1 MKAVVVS
8 EPGGPEKL
16 QLVELPDPV
25 PGNAEIAIEIHAS
38 ALNRADLLQRRGLYP
53 PPPGTTDIL
62 GLECSGVV
70 SALGPGCTGALQLGE
85 RVMVLLA
92 GGGYAER
99 VVVPE
104 ALAMKVPSGLSF
116 QAAAAIPEAFLTA
129 REAML
134 VSGTLGANESVLIH
148 AAAGGVGSAAV
159 QMAKAIGARVFA
171 TAGGATKC
179 AWARKLGADV
189 VIDYKSQDFA
199 EVIRAETAGR
209 GVDVILDFVGA
220 SYADQHGACLAARG
234 RHVLIGVMGGAQATI
249 NLARMMHKR
258 QSLIGIV
265 MRTRST
271 QEKIELTRAFSRT
284 HLPLFADGRLKP
296 MVDSVFALSDVA
308 RAHEHMEAN
317 QNLGKIVLRVRNLAE

>member
-1 MKAVVVS
+1 VKAIVVS

-16 QLVELPDPV
+16 QLVELSDTA
-25 PGNAEIAIEIHAS
+25 PGSAEIAIEIHAS

-53 PPPGTTDIL
+53 PPPGATDIL

-70 SALGPGCTGALQLGE
+70 SALGPGCTGALQVGE

-99 VVVPE
+99 VIVPE
-104 ALAMKVPSGLSF
+104 ALAMKVPSVLSF
-116 QAAAAIPEAFLTA
+116 EEAAAIPEAFLTA
-129 REAML
+129 REAMF
-134 VSGTLGANESVLIH
+134 VSGALGANESVLIH

-159 QMAKAIGARVFA
+159 QMAKAAGAHVFA
-171 TAGGATKC
+171 TAGGADKC
-179 AWARKLGADV
+179 AWLRKLGADV

-199 EVIRAETAGR
+199 AVIGTETAGR

-220 SYADQHGACLAARG
+220 AYAEQHAACLAARG
-234 RHVLIGVMGGAQATI
+234 RHVLIGVLGGAQATI

-265 MRTRST
+265 MRSRSM
-271 QEKIELTRAFSRT
+271 QEKVELTRAFART
-284 HLPLFADGRLKP
+284 HLPLFADGRLRP

-308 RAHEHMEAN
+308 RAHEHMEGN
-317 QNLGKIVLRVRNLAE
+317 RNLGKIVLRVR

>member
-1 MKAVVVS
+1 VKAIVVS

-16 QLVELPDPV
+16 QLVELSDTA
-25 PGNAEIAIEIHAS
+25 PGSAEIAIEIHAS

-53 PPPGTTDIL
+53 PPPGATDIL

-70 SALGPGCTGALQLGE
+70 SALGPGCTGALQVGE

-99 VVVPE
+99 VIVPE
-104 ALAMKVPSGLSF
+104 ALAMKVPSVLSF
-116 QAAAAIPEAFLTA
+116 EEAAAIPEAFLTA
-129 REAML
+129 REAMF
-134 VSGTLGANESVLIH
+134 VSGALGANESVLIH

-159 QMAKAIGARVFA
+159 QMAKAAGAHVFA
-171 TAGGATKC
+171 TAGGADKC
-179 AWARKLGADV
+179 AWLRELGADV

-199 EVIRAETAGR
+199 AVIGTETAGR

-220 SYADQHGACLAARG
+220 AYAEQHAACLAARG
-234 RHVLIGVMGGAQATI
+234 RHVLIGVLGGAQATI

-265 MRTRST
+265 MRSRSM
-271 QEKIELTRAFSRT
+271 QEKVELTRAFART
-284 HLPLFADGRLKP
+284 HLPLFADGRLRP

-308 RAHEHMEAN
+308 RAHEHMEGN
-317 QNLGKIVLRVRNLAE
+317 RNLGKIVLRVR

>member
-25 PGNAEIAIEIHAS
+25 PGSGEIAIEIHAS

-70 SALGPGCTGALQLGE
+70 SAIGAGCTGALQLGE

-104 ALAMKVPSGLSF
+104 ALAMKLPSNRSF
-116 QAAAAIPEAFLTA
+116 EEAAAIPEAFLTA

-134 VSGTLGANESVLIH
+134 VSGALSAGESVLIH

-159 QMAKAIGARVFA
+159 QMARAAGARVFA
-171 TAGGATKC
+171 TAGGPLKC
-179 AWARKLGADV
+179 AWVQKLGADV

-199 EVIRAETAGR
+199 AVIAEQTAGR

-220 SYADQHGACLAARG
+220 AYAEQHAACLAARG
-234 RHVLIGVMGGAQATI
+234 RHVLIGVLGGAQATI
-249 NLARMMHKR
+249 NLARLMHKR
-258 QSLIGIV
+258 QSLLGIV
-265 MRTRST
+265 MRTRSM
-271 QEKIELTRAFSRT
+271 QEKIELTRAFART

-296 MVDSVFALSDVA
+296 LVDRVFALSDVA
-308 RAHEHMEAN
+308 QAHAHMEAN
-317 QNLGKIVLRVRNLAE
+317 QNLGKIVLRVR